1 MSPGGW
7 LAVALGLL
15 AAACPGPRRTPQ
27 GPPPEY
33 EPPRV
38 MPWDSGGG
46 TDPFAEIEGED
57 VTDDEPGDDAGVDG
71 GDGGDAQVGAL
82 EPVARYGGAR

>member
-1 MSPGGW
+1 M
-7 LAVALGLL
+7 
-15 AAACPGPRRTPQ
+15 
-27 GPPPEY
+27 
-33 EPPRV
+33 